1 MGRRVVES
9 LVEENDLMVSM
20 RNLSYLRNN
29 KIQSLWKI
37 SNDIKRKIK
46 FVLQRW
52 GDELSKVWLP
62 FGIYVI
68 KSNRFGKY
76 LMI

>member
-1 MGRRVVES
+1 MGRVVES
-9 LVEENDLMVSM
+9 LIEENDLMLPM
-20 RNLSYLRNN
+20 RNLSYLRN

-37 SNDIKRKIK
+37 SNDIKGKIK

>member
-9 LVEENDLMVSM
+9 LVTFW
-20 RNLSYLRNN
+20 YLRN

-37 SNDIKRKIK
+37 SNDMKGKIK

-62 FGIYVI
+62 
-68 KSNRFGKY
+68 
-76 LMI
+76 